1 LSAQIFDSLYH
12 EIFNEA
18 PSAASP
24 VYAALKTWL
33 DARF

>member
-1 LSAQIFDSLYH
+1 VVTSRCFETLYH

-18 PSAASP
+18 NAEP
-24 VYAALKTWL
+24 VFAELKSWL